1 MRTIKGDVE
10 EIRKLLDAIESKG
23 EWRKVDSPE
32 KVEVIEWM
40 LKHIAYTVR
49 IADEVHNAPGRGK
62 SYATAVERMRSQLK
76 SVERAVYIWQT
87 EGLRPE

>member
-10 EIRKLLDAIESKG
+10 EIRKLLDAIESKD

-32 KVEVIEWM
+32 KVEMIDWI
-40 LKHIAYTVR
+40 LKHIAYAVR
-49 IADEVHNAPGRGK
+49 ISDEVHNAPGRNK

-76 SVERAVYIWQT
+76 GIERAVYIWQT
-87 EGLRPE
+87 EGVRP

>member
-10 EIRKLLDAIESKG
+10 EIGKLLDAIESKD
-23 EWRKVDSPE
+23 EWRKLDSPE
-32 KVEVIEWM
+32 KVEMIDWI
-40 LKHIAYTVR
+40 LRHIAYTVR
-49 IADEVHNAPGRGK
+49 IADEVHNRPGRSK

-76 SVERAVYIWQT
+76 SVERAVHLWQT